1 MIHMIA
7 VDGLGLFGAL
17 GFDLRAFIFFAVGKY
32 QLITLGAL
40 VLVFR
45 NGALALYM
53 ASRKYSCRF
62 LLALGSFKGS

>member
-1 MIHMIA
+1 MIHIIA

-45 NGALALYM
+45 NGASLYM